1 LPSKSTLSTPIPIQF
16 SKKKKKKNLAEA
28 EAQIEENISFLFLR
42 DPKHRLEI
50 KLTDFISHRYK

>member
-1 LPSKSTLSTPIPIQF
+1 M
-16 SKKKKKKNLAEA
+16 KKNLAEA